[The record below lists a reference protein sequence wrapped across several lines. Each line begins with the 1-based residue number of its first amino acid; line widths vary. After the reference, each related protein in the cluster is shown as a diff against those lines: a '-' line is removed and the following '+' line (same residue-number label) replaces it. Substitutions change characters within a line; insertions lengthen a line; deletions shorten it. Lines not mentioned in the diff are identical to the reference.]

1 MVEVERRRTR
11 RFSVSL
17 PVLFRGDTPQRGE
30 LSGVTRDV
38 SSAGAYIYMDG
49 LEMTQDASVDFVLEL
64 PPEITLAAPVK
75 VLCTARVVRVDRSGG
90 DRTGLALQIKRYQFL
105 GTT

>member
-17 PVLFRGDTPQRGE
+17 PVQFRGEPPERGE
-30 LSGVTRDV
+30 HSGVTRDV
-38 SSAGAYIYMDG
+38 SSAGAYIYIDG
-49 LEMTQDASVDFVLEL
+49 LEMTQDSSVDFVLEL

-75 VLCTARVVRVDRSGG
+75 VLCTARVVRVDRPGN

-105 GTT
+105 GAT